1 MQDRFNRRINYM
13 RISVTDRCNL
23 RCFYCRGV
31 QDFQFISHEE
41 ILTYEEILRLVRLA
55 LRLGIDRF
63 RLTGGEPLVR
73 KGLDSLIAGI
83 TSLPGVKDISLTT
96 NGLLLAENL
105 ERLRTAGLRRLNI
118 SLDTLERQKFER
130 ITGLDGLDRVMAGI
144 RQAVLAGF
152 EPVKVNVVLLKG
164 LNDGDE
170 VEKFVELAFN
180 LPVHVRFIELMDFS
194 PVDGYFVSA
203 TEIMEKIR
211 RKFRLEEI
219 EVPGSGPARSHFRAT
234 GMKGSL
240 GFIAPYSH
248 HFCGACNRLRLT
260 ADGQLRTCLFSEK
273 TYDLKALLRQ
283 RAEDETILQVIR
295 ASLAEKP
302 AGRESTTGYQ
312 KKNGLRNIGG

>member
-31 QDFQFISHEE
+31 QDFEFIPHGEVLS
-41 ILTYEEILRLVRLA
+41 YEEILRLVRLA

-63 RLTGGEPLVR
+63 RITGGEPLVR

-83 TSLPGVKDISLTT
+83 FSLPGIKDVSLTT

-105 ERLRTAGLRRLNI
+105 EKLRAAGLRRLNI
-118 SLDTLERQKFER
+118 SLDTLDPDKFR
-130 ITGLDGLDRVMAGI
+130 KITGLDGLDRV
-144 RQAVLAGF
+144 LAGLRTAISAGF
-152 EPVKVNVVLLKG
+152 DPVKVNVVLLKG
-164 LNDGDE
+164 LNDEDE
-170 VEKFVELAFN
+170 LERFMELTFN

-203 TEIMEKIR
+203 LEIMGKIR
-211 RKFRLEEI
+211 RKYRLEEI
-219 EVPGSGPARSHFRAT
+219 EVPGSGPARSHFRAA

-248 HFCGACNRLRLT
+248 HFCGHCNRLRLS

-273 TYDLKALLRQ
+273 TYDLKALLRGQ
-283 RAEDETILQVIR
+283 ADDEEILQTVSC
-295 ASLAEKP
+295 ALDEKP
-302 AGRESTTGYQ
+302 SGWEASEGYQ